1 MSIDIKYCGI
11 CHTDIHFAKN
21 DLGVTSYPFVP
32 GHEIVGVV
40 TAVGK
45 KVKKFKEGELVGVG
59 CMVDS
64 CKECNSCMEST
75 EQFCEKGMTMTYN
88 SPDLISGGMTYGGY
102 SKKIVVNQHF
112 VLKVSKGFRASKSC
126 SASMCRNY

>member
-32 GHEIVGVV
+32 GHEIIGVV

-45 KVKKFKEGELVGVG
+45 KLRNLRKE
-59 CMVDS
+59 
-64 CKECNSCMEST
+64 N
-75 EQFCEKGMTMTYN
+75 
-88 SPDLISGGMTYGGY
+88 
-102 SKKIVVNQHF
+102 
-112 VLKVSKGFRASKSC
+112 
-126 SASMCRNY
+126 